1 MVKSNGGVI
10 GVRNSANG
18 SSGTNLAT
26 GMWGLPE
33 HGLYVK
39 EGSWP
44 KNKYTIDYLIV
55 AGGGGAGS
63 SQYSVV
69 P

>member
-44 KNKYTIDYLIV
+44 KNTQQRVGSLQYLRGLW
-55 AGGGGAGS
+55 AFS
-63 SQYSVV
+63 L
-69 P
+69 